1 MVRRNTLVQPNIAEQ
16 NLGAIILA
24 AHRFPQQKGTNRMH
38 RITLLPIRESTFSA
52 AC

>member
-1 MVRRNTLVQPNIAEQ
+1 LPRIGFLSKKV
-16 NLGAIILA
+16 
-24 AHRFPQQKGTNRMH
+24 RMH

>member
-1 MVRRNTLVQPNIAEQ
+1 LPRIGFLSKKVP
-16 NLGAIILA
+16 
-24 AHRFPQQKGTNRMH
+24 RMH